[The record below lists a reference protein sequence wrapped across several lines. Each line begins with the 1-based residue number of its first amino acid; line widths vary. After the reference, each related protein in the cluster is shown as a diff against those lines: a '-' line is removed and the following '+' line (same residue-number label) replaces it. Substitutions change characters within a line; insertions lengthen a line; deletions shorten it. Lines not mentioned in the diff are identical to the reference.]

1 MSNRAEASTSASAAS
16 VPTTTV
22 GTKRKAEDSPGHEA
36 LRSRLECSVCYNLM
50 LPPIRQCPEG
60 HNFCDRCA
68 TRLMTGTAPSSR
80 KCPTCRIA
88 LSSPVA
94 RARNL
99 EEWASEAD
107 IEVTCDFA
115 ACGMRFRYS
124 ACAEHQRTCLGRTV
138 ACPRRGCSWRGE
150 SSRLSHHLQHDDG
163 CAKMAATPIPAKY
176 SERHK
181 DYSTTVIFETK
192 RPVGDKRRWCPPRQL
207 ILVPANA
214 RLGTSPV
221 RLGHRRTPA
230 APSHRCTC
238 HHRARHHR
246 ACHHCLDPRALGQIV
261 TAPCACA
268 CVLCGAVVCV
278 CCGRAGGRARPCPQ
292 AAFCVALW
300 KPRGGRQPFLAGIQL
315 LRKPGNDEVPFS
327 FDLSMSAYPRPP
339 ERMCVSR
346 SSAVG
351 TCAELDKTEVW
362 RRPKLDKCRSSV
374 LAADAASMAI
384 FNTAGLSVNESGSV
398 QRYELHVRLMP
409 LIEPT
414 DPEEC
419 AAPAP
424 PRPRP
429 RSALVS
435 GSSLQRVPAHA
446 APPHGSGSV

>member
-1 MSNRAEASTSASAAS
+1 MSSRMEASTSASGTP

-22 GTKRKAEDSPGHEA
+22 GTKRKAEDALEDA

-50 LPPIRQCPEG
+50 LPPIRQCAEG

-68 TRLMTGTAPSSR
+68 TKLMTGTAPSSR

-88 LSSPVA
+88 LSNPVA

-99 EEWASEAD
+99 EEWASEAN
-107 IEVTCDFA
+107 IEVTCDYA

-124 ACAEHQRTCLGRTV
+124 ACAEHQRSCLGRTV

-150 SSRLSHHLQHDDG
+150 SSRLAHHLQNDD
-163 CAKMAATPIPAKY
+163 CCVKLAATPIPAKY

-192 RPVGDKRRWCPPRQL
+192 RVVGDKRRWCPPRQL

-214 RLGTSPV
+214 RLGTSP
-221 RLGHRRTPA
+221 
-230 APSHRCTC
+230 
-238 HHRARHHR
+238 
-246 ACHHCLDPRALGQIV
+246 
-261 TAPCACA
+261 
-268 CVLCGAVVCV
+268 
-278 CCGRAGGRARPCPQ
+278 

-300 KPRGGRQPFLAGIQL
+300 KPRGRRQPFLAAIQL
-315 LRKPGNDEVPFS
+315 LRKPGGDEVPFS

-346 SSAVG
+346 ASAVG
-351 TCAELDKTEVW
+351 TCAELDSTEVW
-362 RRPKLDKCRSSV
+362 RRPRLHKCCSPV

-384 FNTAGLSVNESGSV
+384 FNTAGLSVNESGSL

-414 DPEEC
+414 DPEE
-419 AAPAP
+419 APHE
-424 PRPRP
+424 
-429 RSALVS
+429 SYGDDDEGEEGDDDEDEWHDFNGLEEGETDDGLSDDDVDGS
-435 GSSLQRVPAHA
+435 DDGSSSEMDSDEDDDESDDDDLASTSSA
-446 APPHGSGSV
+446 EESSSSESGESNESA

>member
-1 MSNRAEASTSASAAS
+1 
-16 VPTTTV
+16 
-22 GTKRKAEDSPGHEA
+22 
-36 LRSRLECSVCYNLM
+36 
-50 LPPIRQCPEG
+50 
-60 HNFCDRCA
+60 
-68 TRLMTGTAPSSR
+68 
-80 KCPTCRIA
+80 
-88 LSSPVA
+88 
-94 RARNL
+94 
-99 EEWASEAD
+99 
-107 IEVTCDFA
+107 
-115 ACGMRFRYS
+115 
-124 ACAEHQRTCLGRTV
+124 
-138 ACPRRGCSWRGE
+138 
-150 SSRLSHHLQHDDG
+150 
-163 CAKMAATPIPAKY
+163 MAATPIPAKY

-214 RLGTSPV
+214 RLGTSP
-221 RLGHRRTPA
+221 
-230 APSHRCTC
+230 
-238 HHRARHHR
+238 
-246 ACHHCLDPRALGQIV
+246 
-261 TAPCACA
+261 
-268 CVLCGAVVCV
+268 
-278 CCGRAGGRARPCPQ
+278 

-414 DPEEC
+414 DPEE
-419 AAPAP
+419 APHETYGEGDDGEEGDDDDEDDW
-424 PRPRP
+424 RDFNG
-429 RSALVS
+429 LEE
-435 GSSLQRVPAHA
+435 GETDEG
-446 APPHGSGSV
+446 GSGSDDDDELDTGSSSDVDSEDDDDESDSDDEALTTTDDSSDDSDGSDGSDLPPSPAYR